1 MQRRLQEQTSR
12 ELIIKP
18 VFVLILAALL
28 SGSALGQNARVR
40 GLVRCQGQPAA
51 YVLVTLTPE
60 AAPDRR
66 TEVYTGSDG
75 MYYFYVPRG
84 TFILE
89 VWQSKNRSVGK
100 FRLNVDKDKVYVAII
115 DLP

>member
-1 MQRRLQEQTSR
+1 MLRRLQEQISLK
-12 ELIIKP
+12 LIIKP
-18 VFVLILAALL
+18 VFVLLFTGLLGGAAF
-28 SGSALGQNARVR
+28 GQNVRVR
-40 GLVRCQGQPAA
+40 GLVRRQGQPAA
-51 YVLVTLTPE
+51 YVLVTLAPE
-60 AAPDRR
+60 AEPNRR

-100 FRLNVDKDKVYVAII
+100 FRLNVDKEKVDVAVI